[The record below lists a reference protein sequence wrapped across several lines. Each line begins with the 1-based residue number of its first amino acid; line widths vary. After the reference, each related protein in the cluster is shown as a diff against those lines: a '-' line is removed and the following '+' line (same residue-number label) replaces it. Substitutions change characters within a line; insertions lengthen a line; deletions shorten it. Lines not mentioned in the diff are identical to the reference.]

1 MNEKLY
7 QLLQKAELDF
17 ELRKRIWAA
26 KDAKDPALALCE
38 LCTAEGFPLTVGQ
51 LFSEQEEFFCNLF
64 RSCNGSAVDP
74 LDGWD
79 DPFEM
84 FFAALEALDKKEP
97 KNMLSEKYEEWADEH
112 EELEDYLDEI
122 LDRME
127 VLCK

>member
-84 FFAALEALDKKEP
+84 FFAALEALDKKKKRKDPFKGLFCLLISAESSLLLHRP
-97 KNMLSEKYEEWADEH
+97 RKRCQGAD
-112 EELEDYLDEI
+112 L
-122 LDRME
+122 
-127 VLCK
+127 

>member
-84 FFAALEALDKKEP
+84 FSWPLFRSGRRRSLGQP
-97 KNMLSEKYEEWADEH
+97 GR
-112 EELEDYLDEI
+112 I
-122 LDRME
+122 
-127 VLCK
+127 CPPF

>member
-1 MNEKLY
+1 LYWGESAGTSGRIDFLKNHGILVSKSIPKRNGGRFMNEKLY

-84 FFAALEALDKKEP
+84 FFAALEALDKK
-97 KNMLSEKYEEWADEH
+97 
-112 EELEDYLDEI
+112 
-122 LDRME
+122 
-127 VLCK
+127 

>member
-1 MNEKLY
+1 LYWGESAGTSGRIDFLKNHGILVSKSVPKRNGGRFMNEKLY

-84 FFAALEALDKKEP
+84 FYAALEALEKK
-97 KNMLSEKYEEWADEH
+97 
-112 EELEDYLDEI
+112 
-122 LDRME
+122 
-127 VLCK
+127 

>member
-17 ELRKRIWAA
+17 TLRKRIWEA

-38 LCTAEGFPLTVGQ
+38 LCTAEGFTLTVGE

-79 DPFEM
+79 DPLEM
-84 FFAALEALDKKEP
+84 FFAALEALDQK
-97 KNMLSEKYEEWADEH
+97 
-112 EELEDYLDEI
+112 
-122 LDRME
+122 
-127 VLCK
+127 

>member
-17 ELRKRIWAA
+17 ELSKRIWAA

-84 FFAALEALDKKEP
+84 FFAALEALDKK
-97 KNMLSEKYEEWADEH
+97 
-112 EELEDYLDEI
+112 
-122 LDRME
+122 
-127 VLCK
+127 

>member
-1 MNEKLY
+1 MIEKLY

-17 ELRKRIWAA
+17 TLRKRIWAA

-38 LCTAEGFPLTVGQ
+38 LCTAEGIPLTVGQ

-84 FFAALEALDKKEP
+84 FFAALEALDKK
-97 KNMLSEKYEEWADEH
+97 
-112 EELEDYLDEI
+112 
-122 LDRME
+122 
-127 VLCK
+127 

>member
-1 MNEKLY
+1 MKISAILISYTPKRNGGICMNEKLY
-7 QLLQKAELDF
+7 QLLQKAELDL

-38 LCTAEGFPLTVGQ
+38 LCTAEGFPLTVGE

-84 FFAALEALDKKEP
+84 FFAALEAL
-97 KNMLSEKYEEWADEH
+97 EK
-112 EELEDYLDEI
+112 
-122 LDRME
+122 
-127 VLCK
+127 

>member
-7 QLLQKAELDF
+7 QLLQKAAEDAA
-17 ELRKRIWAA
+17 LRAKIWAA
-26 KDAKDPALALCE
+26 KDAKDPALALCG
-38 LCTAEGFPLTVGQ
+38 LCTEAGIPLTVGE

-84 FFAALEALDKKEP
+84 FYAALKAL
-97 KNMLSEKYEEWADEH
+97 EK
-112 EELEDYLDEI
+112 
-122 LDRME
+122 
-127 VLCK
+127 